1 MCLAQYKHSVP
12 VNGYYNFYYF
22 TPGPLFHN
30 AMMILGIALVF
41 GLWKGVAG
49 WSEP

>member
-12 VNGYYNFYYF
+12 VNCCYNFYYF
-22 TPGPLFHN
+22 PRGLLSPN
-30 AMMILGIALVF
+30 AMILRIALVF
-41 GLWKGVAG
+41 GVWKGVAG